1 MPSALEK
8 VLQNSV
14 ATEERQ
20 PGGVKCWEE
29 IWGKKCVR
37 RFSIGQHLN
46 QMLPVRKIW
55 QEFVVNIWHTC
66 LSTIKLPAKYHYF
79 SRLLGPIYCMGQ
91 FWPPP
96 CCLFYFKIRRN
107 VGFAKR
113 PSSNVFWRRPNQI
126 DIQVWFDLQDNP
138 RCSFL
143 TVDCC
148 FLWLM
153 FANNCG
159 LCVKHC
165 S

>member
-8 VLQNSV
+8 FLQNCV
-14 ATEERQ
+14 ATEEERQ

-29 IWGKKCVR
+29 MDLRQEVCKTIQ
-37 RFSIGQHLN
+37 QHLD

-66 LSTIKLPAKYHYF
+66 LSTIKLPAKYYYF
-79 SRLLGPIYCMGQ
+79 SRLLGPIYCRGQ
-91 FWPPP
+91 FRPPP
-96 CCLFYFKIRRN
+96 CFLFCFKIRRN

-113 PSSNVFWRRPNQI
+113 PPSNVFWRRPNQI

-148 FLWLM
+148 F
-153 FANNCG
+153 
-159 LCVKHC
+159 
-165 S
+165 